1 MSSGWLSR
9 NRYLIRMSYDNVIM
23 SSGWHRL
30 PFVSHPDEIVNFDFP
45 HHAVALQRFRT
56 DPPKPRV
63 RVMWHFA
70 VVSMGVSNEPCECLT
85 YSRSFSAAVFT
96 NWIKKILCQV
106 DTWNPGWMK
115 LRLSWISSAPHT
127 VTWMV
132 NVFVHA
138 CSLVLMLQL
147 GILPSKHLN
156 HKQISGTYRSLLVMF
171 ASCFM

>member
-1 MSSGWLSR
+1 MKARQLFRQDCEAVYCSLVVQHPLGAIAVQKRQIYTNSR
-9 NRYLIRMSYDNVIM
+9 NDRV
-23 SSGWHRL
+23 
-30 PFVSHPDEIVNFDFP
+30 
-45 HHAVALQRFRT
+45 T